1 MVVLK
6 GMDSL
11 EIKTETKTYYF
22 PLDRY
27 YFTQKAGHIWLKRKN
42 DHFEVGFDDFGQ
54 SQGPILHIRTR
65 PIGKIFPQ
73 GKAFGTVETN
83 KFIGQLGLP
92 LSASIAEVNSEVI
105 DNPQLINDNPYTQW
119 IVLIKPTNF
128 EEEIASSFMIP
139 QGDKAKLKEY
149 IISELIKYE
158 DPPI

>member
-1 MVVLK
+1 MVALK

-27 YFTQKAGHIWLKRKN
+27 YFTQKAGHIWFKQVN
-42 DHFEVGFDDFGQ
+42 DLFEVGFDDFGQ

-65 PIGKIFPQ
+65 PLSKEFPQ

-92 LSASIAEVNSEVI
+92 LSASLAEINSEVI
-105 DNPQLINDNPYTQW
+105 ENPQLINDNPYKQW
-119 IVLIKPTNF
+119 IVRIKPTNVK
-128 EEEIASSFMIP
+128 EEINSPFII
-139 QGDKAKLKEY
+139 QKGNKDQLNDY
-149 IISELIKYE
+149 IVSELIKYD